1 MSQQNHGN
9 DKKSVHHVTPLSVYY
24 NVWVAL
30 LVLTVVTV
38 ATSYMNFGSLNIIVA
53 MAIATVKAVL
63 VTTYFMGLKY
73 DSEEN
78 NYTFYS
84 AFVFLLIFILL
95 TGSDLFYRKPQA
107 FAPVVK
113 DMVVLPGGGGAG
125 GSIET
130 MLKTT
135 PELVAKGKGIYTAQC
150 VSCHGAEGKG
160 DGAAAAAM
168 NPKPR
173 NFTATEGWK
182 NGRSTAAVF
191 KTLTNGLPGTS
202 MPAFG
207 SLESAERL
215 AIAHYV
221 RSLMTNP
228 PADTD
233 ADVAALKEMGGAQGS
248 PKLPLDF
255 IMEKMAQPE
264 SK

>member
-38 ATSYMNFGSLNIIVA
+38 ATSYLNFGSMNTVIA
-53 MAIATVKAVL
+53 MAIATIKAVL
-63 VTTYFMGLKY
+63 VTTFFMGLKY

-78 NYTFYS
+78 NYTFYT

-95 TGSDLFYRKPQA
+95 TGSDLFYRTPQTS
-107 FAPVVK
+107 APVVK

-130 MLKTT
+130 MLSST

-150 VSCHGAEGKG
+150 SGCHGSEGKG
-160 DGAAAAAM
+160 DGAAAAAL

-173 NFTATEGWK
+173 NFTVADGWK

-191 KTLTNGLPGTS
+191 KTLTEGLPGTS

-207 SLESAERL
+207 SMEASERI
-215 AIAHYV
+215 AITHFV
-221 RSLMTNP
+221 RSKMINP
-228 PADTD
+228 PADTE
-233 ADVAALKEMGGAQGS
+233 ADIAALKEMGGAQGT

-255 IMEKMAQPE
+255 IMDKMAQPE